1 MWVDSCYRLTALIS
15 FVWPRP
21 RVSNLLDHPTLTTVK
36 LRSTGIYI
44 YMTWFGYCDTPM
56 PGFSPEQT
64 DSITATWKKRK
75 RDHEETVTLARP

>member
-1 MWVDSCYRLTALIS
+1 
-15 FVWPRP
+15 
-21 RVSNLLDHPTLTTVK
+21 
-36 LRSTGIYI
+36 
-44 YMTWFGYCDTPM
+44 MTWFDYCDPPM